1 MPSDQRSLFDLS
13 ASPASTSSTSAS
25 STSASSPGAA
35 DPTRPVCEIEHQA
48 ISQTMRVIIGVDEAG
63 RGPLARPVHAAA
75 VALVRLDE
83 PDALSAH
90 WMADLDDSK
99 RLTEA
104 RREALY
110 DPIKAH
116 ALAWHV
122 ASRERDVIDRDNI
135 LQATFQCMVEAIEA
149 VTAQLAAL
157 GLTPDRVYIDG
168 NQKAPFS
175 GTPQTTVVKGD
186 SRSLHIAAASILAK
200 VSRDRLM
207 VEHDARWPAYGFAQ
221 HKGYGTKV
229 HRAAIAAH
237 GPCPIHRLSFGGVR
251 EHVRP

>member
-1 MPSDQRSLFDLS
+1 MPSDQRSLFDLPAS
-13 ASPASTSSTSAS
+13 ASPAASSAPAPTSA
-25 STSASSPGAA
+25 AGPAA

-48 ISQTMRVIIGVDEAG
+48 ITQGLRVIIGVDEAG
-63 RGPLARPVHAAA
+63 RGPLAGPVHAAA
-75 VALVRLDE
+75 VALVLLDA
-83 PDALSAH
+83 PDALSTA

-110 DPIKAH
+110 DPIKAN

-122 ASRERDVIDRDNI
+122 ASRDRDVIDRDNI
-135 LQATFQCMVEAIEA
+135 LQATFQCMVEAVEA

-207 VEHDARWPAYGFAQ
+207 VEHDAQWPAYGFAQ